1 MVKRPVFVDSA
12 LGQTNFTSPGQVKLK
27 FANPLQQVARV
38 RLRDAQIPRLD
49 DITYV
54 AVGLRCGKGSFID
67 NVQIPYSPSAVTTTG
82 LFNVTGLSPG
92 PALFAV
98 LPTAQA
104 SSVASIE
111 AGADVPYVYI
121 NQERYEF
128 TFQPPINSMDEL
140 ELQLYR
146 PPSPATPAVLSPYDT
161 RVYTLAL
168 QTAPAED
175 LQGSIV
181 GNKNPTDQRNLPYFF
196 TATVVATKGLQLLLG
211 SVSSTSAASAY
222 VTYLQTPGLL
232 PAEKSLYDSRSGSTI
247 GTVTALA
254 ASTTQTTLN
263 LEFEC
268 GK

>member
-27 FANPLQQVARV
+27 FANPLQQVAKV

-54 AVGLRCGKGSFID
+54 AVGLRCGKGAFID
-67 NVQIPYSPSAVTTTG
+67 NVQIPYSPNAVTTSG

-92 PALFAV
+92 PALFAI

-104 SSVASIE
+104 ASVASIE
-111 AGADVPYVYI
+111 AGADVPYIYI

-128 TFQPPINSMDEL
+128 TFQPPINSMDEI

-146 PPSPATPAVLSPYDT
+146 PPSPSTPSTLSPYDT
-161 RVYTLAL
+161 RVFNLSLTS
-168 QTAPAED
+168 APSSD
-175 LQGSIV
+175 LTGSII

-196 TATVVATKGLQLLLG
+196 TATVVATKGAQLLLG
-211 SVSSTSAASAY
+211 SVSSTSAASSY
-222 VTYLQTPGLL
+222 IDYLKTPGLL
-232 PAEKSLYDSRSGSTI
+232 AGEKSFYESSTGTAI
-247 GTVTALA
+247 GTAGQLS

-263 LEFEC
+263 LEFDC